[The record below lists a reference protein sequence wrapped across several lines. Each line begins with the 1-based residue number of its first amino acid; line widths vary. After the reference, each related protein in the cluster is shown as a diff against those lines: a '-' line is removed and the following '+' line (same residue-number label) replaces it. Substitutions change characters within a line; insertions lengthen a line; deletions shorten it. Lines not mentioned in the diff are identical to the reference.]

1 MAQPIPAGYHSVT
14 PYLVV
19 AGAADAI
26 DFYRRAFGAQ
36 EKFRLPMGDKVG
48 HAELTI
54 GDSIVMLAD
63 EWPDMGIVG
72 PATRGGTTVSLMIYV
87 DDVDSAFERAIDAG
101 AQSERA
107 VRDEFYGDR
116 SGTLVDP
123 FGHRWTLAT
132 HIEDVSVEEMIRR
145 MEAVSKSQV
154 GG

>member
-1 MAQPIPAGYHSVT
+1 MAKPIPAGYHSVT

-101 AQSERA
+101 AQSERV